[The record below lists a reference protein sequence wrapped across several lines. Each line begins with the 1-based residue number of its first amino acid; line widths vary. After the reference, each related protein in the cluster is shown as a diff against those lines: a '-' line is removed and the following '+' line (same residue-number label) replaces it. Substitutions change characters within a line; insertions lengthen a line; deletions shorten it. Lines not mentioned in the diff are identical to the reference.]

1 MKVKS
6 LIAGIS
12 AMSMTVAMATTAI
25 PAFAEEMQMTEMEC
39 EMQAY
44 VASIEDGELQQ
55 VAAYLSS
62 EGVSLEE
69 TKEIMAR
76 CENSQEQL
84 QETFAAQAS
93 GTTYFHSTSALTPG
107 SHPCLIFMRG
117 PYVGE
122 DFLRVNVTFPTG
134 AIVSNFA
141 AREDLSSTGKKASSP
156 EGSEEYYS
164 RIYDT
169 NSLGLGE
176 SAPIASCNIQKGTAS
191 FTNEKNLVASITA
204 NCYIASNENMNSV
217 SFAAATYCFGDI
229 DHDGVI
235 TDNDAA
241 YLSYYLTGTASFGG
255 SYYDVTSAE
264 ATYIRKQAA
273 DVDHDG
279 DVDNSDLTRLNRYLA
294 GQITTL

>member
-12 AMSMTVAMATTAI
+12 AMSMTVAMATTAV

-122 DFLRVNVTFPTG
+122 EDFRADVTFPAG
-134 AIVSNFA
+134 VSVSDFSMWK
-141 AREDLSSTGKKASSP
+141 EISSDINPHDNYRCYA
-156 EGSEEYYS
+156 
-164 RIYDT
+164 YDT
-169 NSLGLGE
+169 RSLGWGE
-176 SAPIASCNIQKGTAS
+176 SVVLAGCKISSGTSA
-191 FTNEKNLVASITA
+191 FTNEKDLVKAIEGKCKAASDENKASI
-204 NCYIASNENMNSV
+204 
-217 SFAAATYCFGDI
+217 SFAAVTYRVGDI

-241 YLSYYLTGTASFGG
+241 YLSYYLARTASFGG

-264 ATYIRKQAA
+264 AKRVMELAA

-279 DVDNSDLTRLNRYLA
+279 NIDQDDLTRINRYLA

>member
-12 AMSMTVAMATTAI
+12 AMSMTVAMATTAV

-117 PYVGE
+117 PYRGE
-122 DFLRVNVTFPTG
+122 TFLRADVTFPAG
-134 AIVSNFA
+134 VSVSNFCVWS
-141 AREDLSSTGKKASSP
+141 ELSSIDNAELDGDYKCCVYKTV
-156 EGSEEYYS
+156 
-164 RIYDT
+164 
-169 NSLGLGE
+169 NLGLGE
-176 SAPIASCNIQKGTAS
+176 SALLADCKISSGASV
-191 FTNEKNLVASITA
+191 FTNEKDLVKAIKTE
-204 NCYIASNENMNSV
+204 CYIASSENMAAV
-217 SFAAATYCFGDI
+217 SFAAITYQVGDI
-229 DHDGVI
+229 DHDGFI

-241 YLSYYLTGTASFGG
+241 YLSYYLAGTASFGG

-264 ATYIRKQAA
+264 AKRVMELAA

-279 DVDNSDLTRLNRYLA
+279 NIDQDDLTRINRYLA

>member
-6 LIAGIS
+6 IVAGIS
-12 AMSMTVAMATTAI
+12 AVSMTAAMATTSI
-25 PAFAEEMQMTEMEC
+25 PAFAEEMQMVEMEC

-69 TKEIMAR
+69 TKEIVAR

-84 QETFAAQAS
+84 QETIAAQAS
-93 GTTYFHSTSALTPG
+93 GTTYFHSTSVLTPG

-122 DFLRVNVTFPTG
+122 TFLRVDVTFPTG
-134 AIVSNFA
+134 LSVSNFR
-141 AREDLSSTGKKASSP
+141 ARPDLSSIDNADLDGD
-156 EGSEEYYS
+156 YNCC
-164 RIYDT
+164 IYKT
-169 NSLGLGE
+169 ASLGWGE
-176 SAPIASCNIQKGTAS
+176 SAPVASCTIEKGTAAA
-191 FTNEKNLVASITA
+191 TNEKDLVAAITA
-204 NCYIASNENMNSV
+204 ECHIASDANMKSV
-217 SFAAATYCFGDI
+217 SFATITYRFGDI
-229 DHDGVI
+229 DHDGVV

-241 YLSYYLTGTASFGG
+241 YLSYYLAGTANFGG

-264 ATYIRKQAA
+264 AKYIMELAA

-279 DVDNSDLTRLNRYLA
+279 NIDHDDLTRINRYLA